1 MQDEHARRPDLPKG
15 EVEILPP
22 EEGAARS
29 GGFIYRNSN
38 GAVRV
43 YKLGPVGAALAGL
56 TLLLFLMLGFLFLGG
71 ALLLLLPVAAVLTLG
86 AVFSGLIG
94 NPFKRLR

>member
-1 MQDEHARRPDLPKG
+1 MQDEHARRPDLPRG

-22 EEGAARS
+22 EEETARS
-29 GGFIYRNSN
+29 GGFIYTNSS
-38 GAVRV
+38 GAVHV

-56 TLLLFLMLGFLFLGG
+56 AVLLFLILGFLFLGG